1 MKRIIAQARKEL
13 TQIFRDRLTVALALV
28 LPLILLALLGTAL
41 SLSVKGIA
49 VVVQDYDRTPLS
61 RQYIDALNASLTF
74 HVVPSALSAE
84 AALSAEQAR
93 AVIVIP
99 QNFERDFLR
108 QQTTEIQWLM
118 DATDANTANTMRGQA
133 VALTNAFT
141 AQVSGNAENHQTPP
155 PAIRA
160 EMRLWYNP
168 GASSQKFIGP
178 GAFAVVLALFPPL
191 LAALAMSREGEQ
203 KTILQV
209 YVSSISAHE
218 FLLGKIAAFFLIAV
232 AEWALALLVAFPLFD
247 LKIAGDPTPLLV
259 GTVLYLFCN
268 ACFGVMIG
276 VSIPNQAAAIQA
288 VAGVQFLLSFLLSG
302 FIFPVSNIPAEIRW
316 ISAFVPARYFIEL
329 VRDAFVRGGG
339 WPAVWH
345 APLMLALVGSFFFL
359 KAWKKLRSMQ
369 VDA

>member
-13 TQIFRDRLTVALALV
+13 TQTFRDRLTVALALV

-74 HVVPSALSAE
+74 HVVPSQLPAE
-84 AALSAEQAR
+84 AALASEQAR

-108 QQTTEIQWLM
+108 GRGVEVQWLM
-118 DATDANTANTMRGQA
+118 DAVDANTANTMRGQA
-133 VALTNAFT
+133 VALTNAFA
-141 AQVSGNAENHQTPP
+141 AQRNGVQDSK
-155 PAIRA
+155 PAIKA
-160 EMRLWYNP
+160 ETRMWYNP
-168 GASSQKFIGP
+168 GGSARKFIGP

-218 FLLGKIAAFFLIAV
+218 FLLGKIVAFFIIAV
-232 AEWALALLVAFPLFD
+232 AEWVLALLVAFPLFD

-268 ACFGVMIG
+268 ACFGVMVG

-302 FIFPVSNIPAEIRW
+302 FIFPVSNIPAGIRW
-316 ISAFVPARYFIEL
+316 ISVFVPARYFIEL

-345 APLMLALVGSFFFL
+345 APLMLALVGTFFFL
-359 KAWKKLRSMQ
+359 KAWKKMRLMQ

>member
-13 TQIFRDRLTVALALV
+13 TQIFRDRLTVTLALV

-49 VVVQDYDRTPLS
+49 VGVQDYDRTPLS

-74 HVVPSALSAE
+74 HVVPTQLPPE
-84 AALSAEQAR
+84 AVLAAEQAR
-93 AVIVIP
+93 AVIIIP
-99 QNFERDFLR
+99 PHFERDFLR
-108 QQTTEIQWLM
+108 GQAVEVQWLL
-118 DATDANTANTMRGQA
+118 DAVDANTANAMRGQA
-133 VALTNAFT
+133 VALTTFFATQRNGAP
-141 AQVSGNAENHQTPP
+141 AQKPALKAET
-155 PAIRA
+155 
-160 EMRLWYNP
+160 RLWFNP
-168 GASSQKFIGP
+168 GSSSRRFIGP

-218 FLLGKIAAFFLIAV
+218 FLLGKITAFFLIAV

-247 LKIAGDPTPLLV
+247 LRIAGDPTPLLV
-259 GTVLYLFCN
+259 GSVLYLFCN
-268 ACFGVMIG
+268 ACFGVMVG
-276 VSIPNQAAAIQA
+276 VSIPNQAAAIQT

-302 FIFPVSNIPAEIRW
+302 FIYPVSNIPAGIRW

-345 APLMLALVGSFFFL
+345 APLMLALVGAFFFF
-359 KAWKKLRSMQ
+359 KAWKKMRRMQ
-369 VDA
+369 VAA